1 MSRSTPKFALA
12 ILLSLAVPAV
22 AAAPA
27 SVSGVV
33 QDGDHTP
40 LMGALVE
47 LFGQGAIPLLTSFTD
62 IHGHYQF
69 SNLDPGRYSVRVL
82 QAYFIPARRKNIQV
96 ATSTHAVVDLTLTS
110 LFSMAQ
116 WFPAMPRSAD
126 EPNDEWK
133 WTLRSGVDRP
143 ILRWT
148 DTLNH
153 ASDPENSSPRHNA
166 AHPVSV
172 RGAFTGGSSQFGQG
186 GLREEAWIRMGN
198 RNPDGNVDGPT
209 NETMMHFETSTAG
222 AAFLA
227 AGMERDPA
235 PGDAVRAVATY
246 RTLPVNYGTGLGRLQ
261 ILQFR
266 GGEQLA
272 LSDELVAQFGAE
284 TEAVQAGQ
292 TVTAALP
299 FMAVH
304 LQESGSE
311 ISYRLATSSDLQELA
326 DMGSSGDVPAMA
338 MQNGA
343 LQLTRALHQEFSIQ
357 RKVAGLQLEAAY
369 FYDHLVDPV
378 LNGYGDVSAAEFASG
393 DVLLDPVTGAFRSAG
408 PNYAGGGFRVFATR
422 QLRGNVWTAVEYAEG
437 PAIALPAADLLGGT
451 SFVSA
456 LENVATTRTQS
467 VLVSMQGHILGS
479 GTRWNAGYRWQP
491 VATITAV
498 DPFNTG
504 LNAPFLSVMLHQ
516 PIGSP
521 NSSPDR
527 LELEFAMQNILAEG
541 YRPIYVVAGQT
552 LYFAQAPRLVTGG
565 LAFSF

>member
-1 MSRSTPKFALA
+1 M
-12 ILLSLAVPAV
+12 
-22 AAAPA
+22 
-27 SVSGVV
+27 
-33 QDGDHTP
+33 
-40 LMGALVE
+40 E
-47 LFGQGAIPLLTSFTD
+47 LFGQGANPLLTSFTD

-110 LFSMAQ
+110 LFSMSQ

-126 EPNDEWK
+126 EPNDDWK

-153 ASDPENSSPRHNA
+153 TSDPETSSTRHNA
-166 AHPVSV
+166 VHPVSV

-311 ISYRLATSSDLQELA
+311 VSYRLATSSDLQELA

-437 PAIALPAADLLGGT
+437 PAIALPAADLLGST

-491 VATITAV
+491 VAAITAV